1 MVDYAKV
8 AQVGPL
14 VHGLEEEKQAQ
25 ADSGGK
31 THLEDC
37 PGLCLSQATTQS
49 ALPSPLFHKWSCTTL
64 GCTAS
69 KIQNKR
75 APLLLLRSFRR
86 NPPRWPSREAGGL
99 AA

>member
-31 THLEDC
+31 MHLEDSA
-37 PGLCLSQATTQS
+37 PGFAFLRQPHRALCL
-49 ALPSPLFHKWSCTTL
+49 LPCFINGAVLP
-64 GCTAS
+64 
-69 KIQNKR
+69 
-75 APLLLLRSFRR
+75 
-86 NPPRWPSREAGGL
+86 
-99 AA
+99 